1 MRLRLRI
8 WLVLLGG
15 LGLFGAPT
23 QTLAQTSAKEG
34 PHLAVTYLSARPAP
48 PPTLSNLDPVPED
61 LGRAGAELARAD
73 NATTG
78 RFLNH
83 HYALETVTVSPENG
97 VEAARAALSA
107 SPYLIIDAAPDLLLQ
122 IADLPEAKGAI
133 LFNVGAPDPALRSAK
148 CRSNL
153 LHTAA
158 SYAMR
163 ADALSQFL
171 VSKRWGKTALIAGP
185 APQDQAFAAAIEASL
200 AKFGLRAGKR
210 ADWSADADM
219 RRTASQEVPLFTQ
232 ALGDHDVLIV
242 ADEANDFA
250 RYVVYNTWLARPVA
264 GSVGLRPAAWGRV
277 VEQWG
282 AAQLQS
288 RFRDLAGRDMQ
299 PRDYAAWA
307 AMRSLGEAMTRVN
320 SAQIETLRAYILS
333 DTFELAGFKG
343 RPLSYRAWN
352 GQLRQP
358 IPLLHDDAVV
368 ANAPL
373 DGFLHQNNELDSLG
387 LDRPESACTAFEGE

>member
-1 MRLRLRI
+1 MRLRLRN
-8 WLVLLGG
+8 WLVLLAG
-15 LGLFGAPT
+15 LVLIGAPP
-23 QTLAQTSAKEG
+23 QAVAQTSAKEG
-34 PHLAVTYLSARPAP
+34 LHLAVTYLSARPAP

-97 VEAARAALSA
+97 AEAARSALA
-107 SPYLIIDAAPDLLLQ
+107 ISPYLIIDAAPDLLLQ
-122 IADLPEAKGAI
+122 IADLPEAKGAM
-133 LFNVGAPDPALRSAK
+133 LFNVGAPDPALRSAQ
-148 CRSNL
+148 CRSNV

-232 ALGDHDVLIV
+232 GLGDHDVLIV

-264 GSVGLRPAAWGRV
+264 GSVGLRPSAWGRV

-307 AMRSLGEAMTRVN
+307 AMRSLGEAMTRMN

-333 DTFELAGFKG
+333 DKFELAGFKG

>member
-8 WLVLLGG
+8 WLVLLAG
-15 LGLFGAPT
+15 LVQFGAPP
-23 QTLAQTSAKEG
+23 QAVAQTSAKEG
-34 PHLAVTYLSARPAP
+34 LHLAVTYLSARPAP

-83 HYALETVTVSPENG
+83 HYALKTFTVSPKNG
-97 VEAARAALSA
+97 VEAARSALA
-107 SPYLIIDAAPDLLLQ
+107 ISPYLIIDAAPDLLLQ
-122 IADLPEAKGAI
+122 IADLPEAKGAM
-133 LFNVGAPDPALRSAK
+133 LFNVGAPDPALRSAQ
-148 CRSNL
+148 CRANM

-185 APQDQAFAAAIEASL
+185 APQDQAFAAAIAASL

-219 RRTASQEVPLFTQ
+219 RRSASQEVPLFTQ

-320 SAQIETLRAYILS
+320 SAKIETLRVYILS

-373 DGFLHQNNELDSLG
+373 EGFLHQNNELDSLG